1 MPFLKV
7 SAISKT
13 EGSFHLQKISFT
25 QKKGEKIA
33 IAGETGSGKST
44 LLKIIAGLVQPD
56 EGQVVFENSNVVG
69 PDDRLVAGHPEI
81 AYLSQHFELQKFLR
95 VEQVLEYANNL
106 SEEEAA
112 GLYRLCQIDHLVKRR
127 TDQLSGG
134 ERQRIALAT
143 LLIRSPKLLLLDEP
157 FAHLDMAHKITLKS
171 VIEDITRQLKMTC
184 ILVSHDPQD
193 TLSWADK
200 ILVLR
205 DGKMIQKGTP
215 AEVYN
220 FPKNEYVGGLFG
232 TFNVIPSSC
241 TDLLKAFGLKPLRR
255 KSYFLRPEK
264 IILKK
269 DARCRGTVT
278 NSNDFGGYCETIVQL
293 QDMSLLVRTMKKIK
307 DGKKVSLS
315 LPSRKV
321 WTVPIRSV

>member
-7 SAISKT
+7 SAISKK
-13 EGSFHLQKISFT
+13 EGSFQLQKISFT
-25 QKKGEKIA
+25 QRKGEKIA

-56 EGQVVFENSNVVG
+56 EGQVLFENKNVTG
-69 PDDRLVAGHPEI
+69 PDDSLVAGHPNI

-95 VEQVLEYANNL
+95 VEQVLEYANHL
-106 SEEEAA
+106 SPEDAHR
-112 GLYRLCQIDHLVKRR
+112 LYQLCQIDHLLKRR

-171 VIEDITRQLKMTC
+171 VIEDIADDLRITC

-200 ILVLR
+200 ILVLK
-205 DGKMIQKGTP
+205 DGKLVQKGTP
-215 AEVYN
+215 VEVYN
-220 FPKNEYVGGLFG
+220 YPKNEYVGGLFG
-232 TFNVIPSSC
+232 TFNLIPSTS
-241 TDLLKAFGLKPLRR
+241 TQVLKALGLKPLPR

-264 IILKK
+264 IVLKK
-269 DARCRGTVT
+269 DTRCKGTVT
-278 NSNDFGGYCETIVQL
+278 HSNDFGGYCETTVQL
-293 QDMSLLVRTMKKIK
+293 PDMSLLVRTMKKIK
-307 DGKKVSLS
+307 EGKKVFLS

-321 WTVPIRSV
+321 WAIRNSY